1 MALSMNFMGLF
12 HPAFAADLSR
22 VDFAFDFGGEDFF
35 GEDFGFVDH
44 LAEIGSVGAVADIQ
58 QVFKLRDGGVEAA
71 EFLRGVAALLGGVG
85 QVVDKRVFAFD
96 VGHADKE
103 GELGAK
109 VGGRVVPGSV
119 RYDQRTLDL
128 RFTLVDIASGRTSFP
143 VLYNGPLPDT
153 FEEGRDV
160 VVEGKM
166 NAAGTF
172 EATTVL
178 TKCGSRYEAVDEEL
192 RA

>member
-1 MALSMNFMGLF
+1 VKKQSRFVAGALVLVGVVGYLAVTGMKDSMMYYYTPDELS
-12 HPAFAADLSR
+12 AKLTADPTAR
-22 VDFAFDFGGEDFF
+22 
-35 GEDFGFVDH
+35 
-44 LAEIGSVGAVADIQ
+44 
-58 QVFKLRDGGVEAA
+58 
-71 EFLRGVAALLGGVG
+71 
-85 QVVDKRVFAFD
+85 
-96 VGHADKE
+96 
-103 GELGAK
+103 ELGAK

-119 RYDQRTLDL
+119 RFDQKTLDL
-128 RFTLVDIASGRTSFP
+128 RFTVVDIASGRTSFP
-143 VLYNGPLPDT
+143 VHYNGPLPDT